1 MEKATLYPDLK
12 PIADRASY
20 KQIFDLLYIV
30 AQVRYATFKQLNH
43 VNYRVATKNNLADL
57 VSLDYLATINLVKN
71 AKAFHITDKT
81 RQILEREGFNVKII
95 QKKLTG
101 HDLKHAL
108 KITECLLKLQA
119 QDYFYN
125 VFYYFF
131 KMPPNYDGEFLR
143 PDACVV
149 WKKDGAYKI
158 EFIEV
163 EEEKPNWGNYLL
175 VKREK
180 YEKLARDPN
189 IYRIWWK
196 GEKEEGWHKKL
207 NLPICQEADFC
218 FSVVCFGNIKK
229 EWNGWNWMT
238 K

>member
-1 MEKATLYPDLK
+1 MEKATLYPDLE
-12 PIADRASY
+12 PIAARASY

-30 AQVRYATFKQLNH
+30 AQVRYATFKQIHSLNH
-43 VNYRVATKNNLADL
+43 RVATKKILANL
-57 VSLDYLATINLVKN
+57 VSFGYLDTINLVKN

-101 HDLKHAL
+101 QDLKHAL

-119 QDYFYN
+119 QDNFYN

-163 EEEKPNWGNYLL
+163 EEEKPDWENYLL

-180 YEKLARDPN
+180 YEQLARDPN

-196 GEKEEGWHKKL
+196 YYAEKL
-207 NLPICQEADFC
+207 NLPLCKEGDFC
-218 FSVVCFGNIKK
+218 FSVRCFADIKK
-229 EWNGWNWMT
+229 EWGGW
-238 K
+238 KFEILFS